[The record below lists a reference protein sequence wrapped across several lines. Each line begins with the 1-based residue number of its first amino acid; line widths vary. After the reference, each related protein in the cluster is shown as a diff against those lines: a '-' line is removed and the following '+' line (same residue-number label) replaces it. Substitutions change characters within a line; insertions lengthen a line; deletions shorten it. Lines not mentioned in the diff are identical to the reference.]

1 MLSAIAAWFASHG
14 VGLVLGALAKLL
26 LDGWNSYQA
35 NNALR
40 EAGAAHTASKVNV
53 ETLETK
59 NAMDDVA
66 RPSDDAVANSL
77 RTGKF

>member
-1 MLSAIAAWFASHG
+1 MLSAIAAWFASQG

-40 EAGAAHTASKVNV
+40 EAGAAQTANKINV
-53 ETLETK
+53 ETVETQD
-59 NAMDDVA
+59 AMGNVP
-66 RPSDDAVANSL
+66 RPSDDAVADSL
-77 RTGKF
+77 RSKRF